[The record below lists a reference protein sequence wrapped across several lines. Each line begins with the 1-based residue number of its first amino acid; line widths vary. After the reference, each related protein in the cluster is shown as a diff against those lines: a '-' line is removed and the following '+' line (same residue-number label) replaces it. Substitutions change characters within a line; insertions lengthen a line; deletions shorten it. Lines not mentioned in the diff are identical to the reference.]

1 MKKVLFFIIIIGT
14 NLCAEIPENIRKQY
28 ALKLHEAFT
37 LQCAGKS
44 TQAFY
49 SFQEGFQQGI
59 KAGESAIK
67 LQVVADLFYWYRKYG
82 THLHLFAKPTIGDNQ
97 ITDEYKGQNCKRH
110 KHNGAAPL
118 REMDR
123 YSEWGNNPQQARII
137 QDFMFGV
144 GELISGIF
152 IVAVLPQSLLVFGG
166 STGLITHGIY
176 TIKESLQDLWT
187 QHQIELFELEK
198 ISERA
203 TQTSKNS

>member
-1 MKKVLFFIIIIGT
+1 MQLP
-14 NLCAEIPENIRKQY
+14 L
-28 ALKLHEAFT
+28 
-37 LQCAGKS
+37 S

-59 KAGESAIK
+59 QAGESAVK

-82 THLHLFAKPTIGDNQ
+82 THLNLFTKPPIGNNL
-97 ITDEYKGQNCKRH
+97 ITDEYKGQNCKRY
-110 KHNGAAPL
+110 KHNNASHL

-123 YSEWGNNPQQARII
+123 YSEWGNNPEQARKI

-152 IVAVLPQSLLVFGG
+152 IVAVFPESLLVFGG
-166 STGLITHGIY
+166 GAGLITHGVY
-176 TIKESLQDLWT
+176 TIKESLHDLWT

-203 TQTSKNS
+203 KQTSQNS